1 MRITPLAV
9 LAAMLAATPA
19 SAANIVETAKGAGT
33 FNTLLT
39 AAKSAGL
46 AGTLANGGPFTVF
59 APTDAAFA
67 RLPKGTVQSLLR
79 PENKHKLKALLSYH
93 VVPGRVAAKDIPFGR
108 THVRTIKRGGDRTL
122 AVSRSGHGVRV
133 DGVRVVKADVGASNG
148 VIHVVNRVLMPS
160 N

>member
-1 MRITPLAV
+1 MRIAPLIA
-9 LAAMLAATPA
+9 LAAVLAATPA

-39 AAKSAGL
+39 AATAAGL

-79 PENKHKLKALLSYH
+79 PENRHKLKALLSYH
-93 VVPGRVAAKDIPFGR
+93 VVPGRVAAKDIPRGR
-108 THVRTIKRGGDRTL
+108 THVRTIKSSGDRTL
-122 AVSRSGHGVRV
+122 SVRRTGHGVTV
-133 DGVRVVKADVGASNG
+133 DGVRVVTADVSASNG

-160 N
+160 H